1 MKNIYI
7 LPINK
12 PSRLHLG
19 NSGLVLCDLNFNPT
33 TINPQHIYITNLE
46 TPKAGDYTINIDNEL
61 VQLNQ
66 STCIFYDCKIIL
78 TNDPKLIKDGV
89 QSIDDEFLEWF
100 VKNPSCEFVE
110 FNAYPISPNGNIV
123 GTDKLYPFDGLIS
136 NFRIDYKIIIP
147 KEEHKQETLE
157 EAVMSYLN
165 RTYSLSYERTTVKKF
180 HEKTFSAG
188 AKWQEKQLILSDE
201 EITKIAYDYILYN
214 DIKRQ
219 WVIEGMKLYREQF
232 KKK

>member
-33 TINPQHIYITNLE
+33 TINPQHIYITNSE
-46 TPKAGDYTINIDNEL
+46 EIKEGINQWYLDKFINKPRNSSGSQYGEKQD
-61 VQLNQ
+61 V
-66 STCIFYDCKIIL
+66 IIL
-78 TNDPKLIKDGV
+78 TTDQDLIKDGV

-100 VKNPSCEFVE
+100 VKNPSCEEVDIYKDKRLEIEQDFE
-110 FNAYPISPNGNIV
+110 FYE
-123 GTDKLYPFDGLIS
+123 
-136 NFRIDYKIIIP
+136 IIIP
-147 KEEHKQETLE
+147 KEEPKQETLE

-201 EITKIAYDYILYN
+201 EITKIAYDYVLYN